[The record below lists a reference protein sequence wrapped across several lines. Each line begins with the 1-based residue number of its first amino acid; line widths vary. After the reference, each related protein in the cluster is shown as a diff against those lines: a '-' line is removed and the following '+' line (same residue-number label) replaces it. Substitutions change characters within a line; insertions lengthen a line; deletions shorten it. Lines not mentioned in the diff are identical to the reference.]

1 MGLIGN
7 FEHKLDAKG
16 RLVIPACFREELGT
30 RFVATTIDKTCISLY
45 SECNWEEVVL
55 RLNEASTNE
64 ASTQSSKA
72 AIMKRRILAYSF
84 KQEIDSMGR
93 TLIPETLR
101 LAAGIT
107 GDVCINGN
115 NKKLEIWD
123 SVRWKQFISDS
134 EELIFDINTL
144 IPGL

>member
-30 RFVATTIDKTCISLY
+30 RIISATIDNSCISLY
-45 SECNWEEVVL
+45 SERNWEDVVS
-55 RLNEASTNE
+55 RLDELSR
-64 ASTQSSKA
+64 QSRNGDR
-72 AIMKRRILAYSF
+72 IQRRILANSF

-101 LAAGIT
+101 LAANIVQ
-107 GDVCINGN
+107 DVCVNGN
-115 NKKLEIWD
+115 NRKLEIWD
-123 SVRWKQFISDS
+123 SARWHQFMNDS
-134 EELIFDINTL
+134 EELISDINTL

>member
-30 RFVATTIDKTCISLY
+30 RVIATTIDNTCISLY
-45 SECNWEEVVL
+45 SERNWEEVVS
-55 RLNEASTNE
+55 RLNEQSMQSTNG
-64 ASTQSSKA
+64 AKLQ
-72 AIMKRRILAYSF
+72 RLILANSF

-93 TLIPETLR
+93 TLIPEKLR
-101 LAAGIT
+101 LSANIVQ
-107 GDVCINGN
+107 DVCINGN

-123 SVRWKQFISDS
+123 SARWKQFMSDS
-134 EELIFDINTL
+134 EELISDINTL

>member
-45 SECNWEEVVL
+45 SERNWEEVVS
-55 RLNEASTNE
+55 RLNEQSKQSTNG
-64 ASTQSSKA
+64 
-72 AIMKRRILAYSF
+72 AIMQRRILANSF
-84 KQEIDSMGR
+84 KLDIDSMGR

-101 LAAGIT
+101 LAVNIT
-107 GDVCINGN
+107 QDVYVNGN
-115 NKKLEIWD
+115 NKKLEVWD
-123 SVRWKQFISDS
+123 SSRWRQFMSDS
-134 EELIFDINTL
+134 EELITDINTL

>member
-16 RLVIPACFREELGT
+16 RLVIPACFREELGS
-30 RFVATTIDKTCISLY
+30 RFVATTTDHKCIKLY
-45 SECNWEEVVL
+45 SECNWENDFL
-55 RLNEASTNE
+55 PRLHEFSIQE
-64 ASTQSSKA
+64 EDGDEIQ
-72 AIMKRRILAYSF
+72 RFILANSY

-93 TLIPETLR
+93 TLIPEKLR
-101 LAAGIT
+101 LAVGIT
-107 GDVCINGN
+107 GEVCINGN

-123 SVRWKQFISDS
+123 SARWKELMRDS
-134 EELIFDINTL
+134 EKKHISNINKL